1 MNLERYFY
9 RYGEA
14 TFTLFLINSGV
25 YTIEAILSRNPFWI
39 SDRVLAFLGQWN
51 YAVTHG
57 AWWQLFTAMFV
68 HVSIIHIGFNMYF
81 LLVLGSQL
89 ERILGPKRLALT
101 YILSGLA
108 GNLLTLAVMSPYV
121 ISAGASGAI
130 FGIAGALI
138 TINGVIGRNMQGAI
152 INAFILFILNSIL
165 PGVNAYAHLGGLLM
179 GMLIGYY
186 YGQRIRR
193 RLSWAY
199 GYW

>member
-1 MNLERYFY
+1 MSLERYFY
-9 RYGEA
+9 RYGKA
-14 TFTLFLINSGV
+14 TFTLFLLNVGV
-25 YTIEAILSRNPFWI
+25 YTVEAVLSRNPFFI
-39 SDRVLAFLGQWN
+39 SNRVLAFLGQWN

-68 HVSIIHIGFNMYF
+68 HVNIIHIGFNMYF

-101 YILSGLA
+101 YVLSGLT
-108 GNLLTLAVMSPYV
+108 GNLLTLAVVAPNV
-121 ISAGASGAI
+121 ISAGASGAL

-138 TINGVIGRNMQGAI
+138 TINGVIGRNLQGAI
-152 INAFILFILNSIL
+152 INAFVLFLLNSIL

-186 YGQRIRR
+186 YGQKIRR
-193 RLSWAY
+193 KLSLAY